1 MSLPVE
7 RLPVVDVLENIDGR
21 DRVLRKISHTVAER
35 IFRRPPHLPERIDEA
50 GAAAQ
55 TDCPKPAICC
65 RAKYHIMVT
74 QASESAR
81 HYIDANARN
90 VTPND
95 QHRSRR

>member
-21 DRVLRKISHTVAER
+21 DRVLGKISHTVAER
-35 IFRRPPHLPERIDEA
+35 IFRRPPHLPEGIDEA

-55 TDCPKPAICC
+55 TDCRKPPSVAGPNTTSWLPRPRKA
-65 RAKYHIMVT
+65 RATTLMP
-74 QASESAR
+74 
-81 HYIDANARN
+81 NARN